1 MPNISIADIRF
12 LLSRVRGDF
21 LPEEQGGLAPF
32 GPTGIRDVQ
41 GVANNDVDVTR
52 PGFWFGAADT
62 LFPRLTFNRLTHP
75 LDASDEIS
83 RPFADSLR
91 GSTAI
96 VTIGD
101 TVNMGGKLMDA
112 LNPRNTGAVGAG
124 VSMRAFTTG
133 DNEDTLPAASTTSA
147 RSA

>member
-1 MPNISIADIRF
+1 MKLISTICQQTGLFRLPEDPIMPNISIADIRF

-62 LFPRLTFNRLTHP
+62 LFR
-75 LDASDEIS
+75 
-83 RPFADSLR
+83 
-91 GSTAI
+91 
-96 VTIGD
+96 V
-101 TVNMGGKLMDA
+101 
-112 LNPRNTGAVGAG
+112 
-124 VSMRAFTTG
+124 
-133 DNEDTLPAASTTSA
+133 
-147 RSA
+147 